1 MFNTNVHVD
10 GSHHFNYN
18 INAVSG
24 TLRKSHPKSQM
35 IIREMKRD
43 SREFDVNNPT
53 TWNMD
58 RRLAEDVVILQV
70 MLIGNDQGLIEFVRK
85 KDFEESWQ

>member
-1 MFNTNVHVD
+1 MFDSTKVHVD
-10 GSHHFNYN
+10 GSHFNYN

-24 TLRKSHPKSQM
+24 TLRKSHPKSQI
-35 IIREMKRD
+35 IIREMDRA

-53 TWNMD
+53 TWNLE
-58 RRLAEDVVILQV
+58 RRLAEEVVVLQV
-70 MLIGNDQGLIEFVRK
+70 MLIGNNQGLIEFVRK